1 MERGD
6 DDGNFGYRRVL
17 CDLVDF
23 ELRQFNRI
31 VKCIKD
37 GHGKLQTEFG

>member
-1 MERGD
+1 MERGG
-6 DDGNFGYRRVL
+6 DDGNSGYRRVL

-31 VKCIKD
+31 GRD
-37 GHGKLQTEFG
+37 